1 MKLDVREIS
10 GGVYWVGVKDWRR
23 RLFDALIPLPYGTSY
38 NAYLIRGGKNNALID
53 TVNPGFED
61 HLAAKI
67 QSVVDFDSI
76 AYVVMN
82 HAEPDHA
89 GGIPYVMRYTKKA
102 KLVAT
107 EKGAKA
113 AQVYYG
119 VPSER
124 IVIVKEGDTI
134 DLGGKTLR
142 FIDAPWLHWPETMF
156 TYLVENKV
164 LFPCD
169 FFGMHTAFGF
179 WDDEVDQ
186 LPSLAKRYFG
196 EIMMPFRKMAQ
207 KAIEKIEKLE
217 IDVIAPSHGPV
228 HRHPRKMIEYYE
240 KWTTGRT
247 EKKALV
253 VYTTMWNSTAAMV
266 DTMVEVLQA
275 HGIDVRLY
283 NIANSDIGN
292 LAEDLVDSRA
302 IVLGA
307 PTVLG
312 GLHPIALY
320 VVSLMKAL
328 KPPAK
333 YAAILSSYGW
343 GGGAVKQAAEI
354 LEPTKI
360 EVVGAI
366 EINGPPTAADH
377 EKIVQLAEELSKKI
391 MSDQ

>member
-10 GGVYWVGVKDWRR
+10 GGVYWVGVKDWWR

-82 HAEPDHA
+82 HAEPDHG

-124 IVIVKEGDTI
+124 IVIVKESDTI

-142 FIDAPWLHWPETMF
+142 FIDASWLHWPETMF

-266 DTMVEVLQA
+266 DTIVEVLQA

-292 LAEDLVDSRA
+292 IAEDLVDSRA

>member
-10 GGVYWVGVKDWRR
+10 EGVYWVGVKDWWR

-38 NAYLIRGGKNNALID
+38 NAYLIKGERNNALID

-89 GGIPYVMRYTKKA
+89 GGIPYVMRYAKKA

-119 VPSER
+119 VPAER
-124 IVIVKEGDTI
+124 IMIVKEGDTI

-169 FFGMHTAFGF
+169 FLGMHTAFGF

-196 EIMMPFRKMAQ
+196 EIMMPFRKMGQ

-217 IDVIAPSHGPV
+217 ISLIAPSHGPV
-228 HRHPRKMIEYYE
+228 HRHPQTMIEYYK
-240 KWTTGRT
+240 KWTTGQT

-253 VYTTMWNSTAAMV
+253 VYASMWNSTAAMI

-292 LAEDLVDSRA
+292 IAEDLVDSRA

-320 VVSLMKAL
+320 VAALAKAL

-333 YAAILSSYGW
+333 YAAVLSSYGW
-343 GGGAVKQAAEI
+343 GGGAVKQAAET
-354 LEPTKI
+354 LEPMKI
-360 EVVGAI
+360 EIVGAI
-366 EINGPPTAADH
+366 EINGPPTATDH
-377 EKIVQLAEELSKKI
+377 EEIIHLAENLCRKI
-391 MSDQ
+391 MSD

>member
-10 GGVYWVGVKDWRR
+10 KGVYWVGVKDWWR

-38 NAYLIRGGKNNALID
+38 NAYLVIGDKNNALID

-67 QSVVDFDSI
+67 NSIADFDSI
-76 AYVVMN
+76 GYVVMN

-89 GGIPYVMRYTKKA
+89 GGIPYVMRYAKKA
-102 KLVAT
+102 MLVAT
-107 EKGAKA
+107 EKGAKV

-124 IVIVKEGDTI
+124 IMIVREGDTI
-134 DLGGKTLR
+134 DLGGKTLK

-156 TYLVENKV
+156 TYLIENKV

-169 FFGMHTAFGF
+169 FLGMHTAFGF
-179 WDDEVDQ
+179 WDDEVEQ

-196 EIMMPFRKMAQ
+196 EIMMPFRKMGQ
-207 KAIEKIEKLE
+207 KAIERIEKME
-217 IDVIAPSHGPV
+217 IDLIAPSHGPV
-228 HRHPRKMIEYYE
+228 HRHPQRMIEYYR
-240 KWTTGRT
+240 KWTTGQT

-253 VYTTMWNSTAAMV
+253 IYTTMWNSTAAMV
-266 DTMVEVLQA
+266 DTMVETLQA
-275 HGIDVRLY
+275 NGVDVRLY
-283 NIANSDIGN
+283 NIANSDVGN
-292 LAEDLVDSRA
+292 IAEDLVDSSA

-320 VVSLMKAL
+320 IAMLAKAL
-328 KPPAK
+328 RPPAK
-333 YAAILSSYGW
+333 YAAVLSSYGW

-360 EVVGAI
+360 EIVGAI

-377 EKIVQLAEELSKKI
+377 EKIIHLAEDLSKKI
-391 MSDQ
+391 MSGQ